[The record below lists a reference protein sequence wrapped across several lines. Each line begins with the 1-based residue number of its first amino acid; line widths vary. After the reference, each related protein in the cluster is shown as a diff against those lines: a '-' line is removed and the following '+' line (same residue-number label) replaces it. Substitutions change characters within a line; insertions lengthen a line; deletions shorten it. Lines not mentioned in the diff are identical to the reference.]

1 VVAPLV
7 LEQELLFLLL
17 EQLPPEQ
24 VAPFVQEEPLEQ
36 LDPLA
41 QLEPVVQSVPL
52 LQLLP
57 LPLLQPSLLKML
69 LRSPDCPKQ
78 FERLM
83 QLLVDTEQVAA

>member
-24 VAPFVQEEPLEQ
+24 AAPFVQVEPLE
-36 LDPLA
+36 

-78 FERLM
+78 FERLT
-83 QLLVDTEQVAA
+83 QLLVDTVQVAA